1 MLAILDYKAGNQTSV
16 RRALE
21 HLGIPC
27 AVTADPALLESAQGI
42 IFPGVGA
49 AGQAMRALNEAGL
62 DAALRRAVAVGQPL
76 LGVCLGCQI
85 LLERSEEN
93 DMPTLGLVPGVCRR
107 FEDNLRQEDGS
118 PAPVPHMGWNSLHL
132 TEKGKKHPL
141 FKYSK
146 EGDYVYFVHSFYGKD
161 CDESLLATSEYG
173 IPVTASAANENVMGC
188 QFHPEKSGEVGLR
201 ILKAF
206 SEI

>member
-85 LLERSEEN
+85 DLHMNSI
-93 DMPTLGLVPGVCRR
+93 
-107 FEDNLRQEDGS
+107 
-118 PAPVPHMGWNSLHL
+118 APVQA
-132 TEKGKKHPL
+132 K
-141 FKYSK
+141 
-146 EGDYVYFVHSFYGKD
+146 
-161 CDESLLATSEYG
+161 
-173 IPVTASAANENVMGC
+173 AAIDD
-188 QFHPEKSGEVGLR
+188 Q
-201 ILKAF
+201 AQA
-206 SEI
+206 